1 LAAAEVFDGGDGS
14 DFDAVLA
21 STDGPAAAAP
31 AEDPPEGGGAAAVKE
46 EEEEAGIEEEGSDLI
61 GGGDLLSAALA
72 DGAEEALLVPSL
84 VFVESVGLAAAAISL
99 TMALVSTLGLER
111 SGELDAEVP
120 LWEGASLEGAAR
132 DDEEGGKPETG
143 TTDGLLASG
152 RVAATSGG
160 DTFERIDEL
169 IGGVGAPL
177 EAAGPG

>member
-1 LAAAEVFDGGDGS
+1 LEGADSTFCIGGTGAGTTTLSSNPPERDGPTDESTRAPLDDAAPEGGSEAVLAAAEVFDGGDGS

-46 EEEEAGIEEEGSDLI
+46 EEEEAGIEEEEAGIEEEEAGI

-99 TMALVSTLGLER
+99 GPAALVSTL
-111 SGELDAEVP
+111 
-120 LWEGASLEGAAR
+120 SL
-132 DDEEGGKPETG
+132 
-143 TTDGLLASG
+143 
-152 RVAATSGG
+152 
-160 DTFERIDEL
+160 
-169 IGGVGAPL
+169 
-177 EAAGPG
+177 